1 MNIIKLT
8 PDNAE
13 QLKNL
18 FTQRKYMGV
27 DLQTN
32 FFVNQDVHGA
42 VERVLYENFC
52 NTYLSDRKNH
62 HAIGY
67 LNDEGQ
73 VTTALGFYEGTDDAS
88 WYWNQIRTT
97 GDNASE
103 IKQVLD
109 EAIKFNE
116 ASGRLKFYSMFPLQY
131 RKVYRRLAFSKWASE
146 RYDSFD
152 EFYVPAKHQCKF
164 TLPWQIMFN
173 RTLVPTDSIVR
184 CTYLKQEYREELF
197 NAGAL

>member
-1 MNIIKLT
+1 MTVVKITNEHKE
-8 PDNAE
+8 A
-13 QLKNL
+13 LKRV
-18 FTQRKYMGV
+18 FRQQKYMGV
-27 DLQTN
+27 SLNTN
-32 FFVNQDVHGA
+32 HFVDQEKYGQ
-42 VERVLYENFC
+42 VEQVLYDNFC
-52 NTYLSDRKNH
+52 YTYLSERRNH
-62 HAIGY
+62 HAFGY
-67 LNDEGQ
+67 LDENGDI
-73 VTTALGFYEGTDDAS
+73 TTALGFYEGIDDAS

-116 ASGRLKFYSMFPLQY
+116 ARGRLKFYSMFPLKY